1 LSVKLGV
8 QTKAVLASC
17 LMAFLAAPRA
27 ARAGFFGRSRLAS
40 LWAAA
45 PVPVNGDDEDWSDKS
60 SFEEDGFAVFAMND
74 AKDLYLLVTGHT
86 RESRDQLSGES
97 HQDLSLWFV
106 AADGK
111 TRRWGARIP
120 FSHRSPLTSALRD
133 RAGLDPEPE
142 QLQYQGAEVSTST
155 LPGDVVD
162 RLAAAGRR
170 PIWELKI
177 PLKRLEPSAEGA
189 VAVDFVVSAPPGG
202 AKRQAAPKTAR
213 VESPTDGAD
222 SGPARGHGPKRGAD
236 SASHPEDLVWD
247 AQSYALSVRL
257 APDPSLPPR

>member
-1 LSVKLGV
+1 MKLV
-8 QTKAVLASC
+8 AKWTALVAAC
-17 LMAFLAAPRA
+17 LLAAAP
-27 ARAGFFGRSRLAS
+27 ARAGLFGRSRLAA
-40 LWAAA
+40 LWAAS
-45 PVPVNGDDEDWSDKS
+45 PVPVNGDDSDWSDKS

-74 AKDLYLLVTGHT
+74 AKDLYLLITGHT

-133 RAGLDPEPE
+133 PAGLDPEPE
-142 QLQYQGAEVSTST
+142 QLQYEGASITTST

-177 PLKRLEPSAEGA
+177 PLTRLEPNADGA

-202 AKRQAAPKTAR
+202 AKRQAAPKSAR
-213 VESPTDGAD
+213 VESPTDGGESSA
-222 SGPARGHGPKRGAD
+222 GRGRGPKRGDAG
-236 SASHPEDLVWD
+236 SHPEDLVWD
-247 AQSYALSVRL
+247 AQSYVLSVRL